1 MNLWKLWITPA
12 LGHCGYS
19 SRRAAR
25 LHRISTRATIGIVSS
40 SDVPTVSVDVVCR
53 QGAWQKADRPLI
65 GDGDDPAKIC

>member
-40 SDVPTVSVDVVCR
+40 SDVPTVSVDEVPEP
-53 QGAWQKADRPLI
+53 GAEVY
-65 GDGDDPAKIC
+65 GNHPAEILR